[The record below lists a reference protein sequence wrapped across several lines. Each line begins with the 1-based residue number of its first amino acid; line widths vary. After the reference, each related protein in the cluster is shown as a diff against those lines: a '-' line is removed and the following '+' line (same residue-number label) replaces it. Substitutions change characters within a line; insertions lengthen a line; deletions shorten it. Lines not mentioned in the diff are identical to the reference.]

1 LSKSGQ
7 GGDGGPDKPAPSSDD
22 GMAVI
27 RRQRRSSLEKA
38 LRGGSNP
45 EAEKP
50 NAAAAWGGMLQRGV
64 RSEQTRNE
72 PAKPEPARPEPARPE
87 PARPEPAK
95 PAPPPVS
102 DPPKA
107 ERPAPATGSMPR
119 VPASTGSMP
128 RVPAS
133 TGSMPRIPGNSTPKT
148 SSPLPNV
155 GGLRRPPE
163 ADAVLKA
170 ARAPS
175 MAAPEDVEDPDA
187 PDLSRQADQLASAH
201 EVRERN
207 QRFRMHSLGLMLRIV
222 GALLLVSV
230 CGFLSVSPSLEV
242 VRRAERVRALTQVV
256 SDATTSLEADPR
268 LAGALAAQDLPTL
281 RDIFTKQRAGAVSAL
296 QAAGFPEANDG
307 TLRVRLADAGK
318 SIALS
323 AEFPE
328 DDGEVTA
335 ATRKTG
341 QHLPLPEVPGLMDVV
356 LGEYL
361 LNAAA
366 LGFTALAGL
375 LALFVWPWLRA
386 RRDA

>member
-1 LSKSGQ
+1 MSKSGQ
-7 GGDGGPDKPAPSSDD
+7 GGDGGPDKPESPGEG

-27 RRQRRSSLEKA
+27 RRQRRSSLEKV

-50 NAAAAWGGMLQRGV
+50 NAAAAWGGMLQREV
-64 RSEQTRNE
+64 RSEQTRSEPAKPE
-72 PAKPEPARPEPARPE
+72 PAKPEPARPA
-87 PARPEPAK
+87 PAK
-95 PAPPPVS
+95 PEPPPVS
-102 DPPKA
+102 EPPRS

-133 TGSMPRIPGNSTPKT
+133 TGSMPRIPGQPSPKT
-148 SSPLPNV
+148 SAPLPNV
-155 GGLRRPPE
+155 AELRRPPE

-187 PDLSRQADQLASAH
+187 PDLSRQASQLASAH

-207 QRFRMHSLGLMLRIV
+207 QRFRMQSVSLMLRTV
-222 GALLLVSV
+222 GALVLIAA
-230 CGFLSVSPSLEV
+230 CGFLAVSSPLEI
-242 VRRAERVRALTQVV
+242 VRRAERNRALAQVV
-256 SDATTSLEADPR
+256 SDVATALEADPR
-268 LAGALAAQDLPTL
+268 MAGALAAQDLPVL
-281 RDIFTKQRAGAVSAL
+281 RDLFTRQRAGAVVAL
-296 QAAGFPEANDG
+296 QTAGFPEANEG
-307 TLRVRLADAGK
+307 TLRVRLADAGE

-323 AEFPE
+323 AEFPQ
-328 DDGEVTA
+328 DDGEVIA
-335 ATRKTG
+335 ATCKTG
-341 QHLPLPEVPGLMDVV
+341 QHLALPEVPGLMDVV
-356 LGEYL
+356 LGDYL
-361 LNAAA
+361 LNTAA

-375 LALFVWPWLRA
+375 LALLLWPWLRA

>member
-1 LSKSGQ
+1 MSKSGQ
-7 GGDGGPDKPAPSSDD
+7 GGDGGPDKPESPGEG

-50 NAAAAWGGMLQRGV
+50 NAAAAWGGMLQREV

-72 PAKPEPARPEPARPE
+72 PAKPEPAK
-87 PARPEPAK
+87 PEPAK
-95 PAPPPVS
+95 PEPPPVS
-102 DPPKA
+102 EPPRA
-107 ERPAPATGSMPR
+107 ERPAPATGSLPR

-133 TGSMPRIPGNSTPKT
+133 TGSMPRIPGQPSPKT

-201 EVRERN
+201 EVRERD
-207 QRFRMHSLGLMLRIV
+207 QRFRMHSVGLILRIV
-222 GALLLVSV
+222 GALALVST
-230 CGFLSVSPSLEV
+230 CGFLAVSPALEL
-242 VRRAERVRALTQVV
+242 VRRAERNRALAQVV
-256 SDATTSLEADPR
+256 SDVAIALEADPR
-268 LAGALAAQDLPTL
+268 MAGALAAQDLPVL
-281 RDIFTKQRAGAVSAL
+281 RYIFTKQRAGAVGAL
-296 QAAGFPEANDG
+296 QAAGFPEANEG

-323 AEFPE
+323 AEFAE

-366 LGFTALAGL
+366 LGFTVLAGL
-375 LALFVWPWLRA
+375 LALFLWPWLRA